1 MPCIKCFY
9 FSSCLFNTVSLKS
22 DKSAIWGEIAVI
34 KKPILVAKICIYHQ
48 LQLQFLWTFIST
60 FLRDFFCCFLS
71 KSHDCI
77 CKASVSLGNT
87 SKILGCML
95 LSTVW
100 DVPTTEVPTNTKT
113 NHFQVHRWHL
123 VNFYVLQ
130 NYTYFIQDS
139 NVSVFCNN
147 YLPTFK

>member
-1 MPCIKCFY
+1 M
-9 FSSCLFNTVSLKS
+9 
-22 DKSAIWGEIAVI
+22 I

-113 NHFQVHRWHL
+113 NHFQVRRMESGMPAALILNHNAGKGALWWSTFMYYRITL
-123 VNFYVLQ
+123 VPLREIH
-130 NYTYFIQDS
+130 TYFIQDS